1 VIGQSHAL
9 EGKTAVVTGGAS
21 GIGARTVQVLR
32 ELGADVVALDK
43 SFEASAGGE
52 NEHCDLG
59 DVAEIRACVERIA
72 ARAGRIDILVNCA
85 GIVGPQASVA
95 EIGEDAWDLVQAV
108 NLKAVVFMS
117 QAVIPHMTGGGARG
131 GRIVNVSSASA
142 HRATARSVAYASS
155 KAAVES
161 VTRIL
166 AGELAPHEIN
176 VNAVAPGV
184 TATAIFGAE
193 QDSDEDR
200 ARRASQ
206 GATGNLFN
214 RFAQPDDIAQVIAF
228 LCLPESRQITGQ
240 TVHASAGSIV

>member
-1 VIGQSHAL
+1 MIGQPEAL
-9 EGKTAVVTGGAS
+9 TGRTAVVTGGAS
-21 GIGARTVQVLR
+21 GIGARTVEVLR
-32 ELGADVVALDK
+32 ALGARVVAVDK
-43 SFEASAGGE
+43 SFGPADGE
-52 NEHCDLG
+52 DTEHCDLG
-59 DVAEIRACVERIA
+59 DVAEIRACADRIG
-72 ARAGRIDILVNCA
+72 RRTGRIDILVNCA
-85 GIVGPQASVA
+85 GIVGPEASVA
-95 EIGEDAWDLVQAV
+95 DIAEDAWDLVQAV

-117 QAVIPHMTGGGARG
+117 QAVIPYMTRGARG
-131 GRIVNVSSASA
+131 GNIVNVSSASA

-161 VTRIL
+161 VTRVL
-166 AGELAPHEIN
+166 AGELAPHDVN

-184 TATAIFGAE
+184 TATAIFGAA

>member
-1 VIGQSHAL
+1 MIGQPEAL
-9 EGKTAVVTGGAS
+9 AGRTAVVTGGAS
-21 GIGARTVQVLR
+21 GIGARTVEVLR
-32 ELGADVVALDK
+32 ALGARVVAVDK
-43 SFEASAGGE
+43 SFGPAEGGDA
-52 NEHCDLG
+52 EHCDLG
-59 DVAEIRACVERIA
+59 DVAEIRACADRI
-72 ARAGRIDILVNCA
+72 GRRTGHIDILVNCA
-85 GIVGPQASVA
+85 GIVGPEASVA
-95 EIGEDAWDLVQAV
+95 DIAEDAWDLVQAV

-117 QAVIPHMTGGGARG
+117 QAVIPYMTGGGARG
-131 GRIVNVSSASA
+131 GNIVNVSSASA

-161 VTRIL
+161 VTRVL
-166 AGELAPHEIN
+166 AGELAPHGVN

-184 TATAIFGAE
+184 TATAIFGEA

-228 LCLPESRQITGQ
+228 LCLPESRQITAQ